1 LDVAIGVDSHKST
14 LAAAAVDELGRVLDA
29 RQFTNDGRGHEALR
43 EWVTTQGA
51 PRTVGIEC
59 SGTFGAGLARLLIA
73 ASEDV
78 REVPPNL
85 SHREARRQSTGKSD
99 PVDALAIARV
109 VARERNLPSP
119 RRVAVLDDLKV
130 LCDHRDQLVRER
142 TRLCNRIHRDLVV
155 IRPGYERHVPRVLGK
170 KNLASVM
177 TMLRGDASV
186 RAGLIR
192 ERIGEIRRLDD
203 RVAKLETEIAVKLRE
218 SGSRLPTL
226 RGIGALTAAKILG
239 EVGDVSRLRSAPAFA
254 RLAGTAPLSASSGST
269 NRHRLNRGGN
279 RQLNLALHCIAL
291 TRYRYDPETRAY
303 VERRRAEGKSFKEA
317 LRCLKRHLANVVYR
331 QMTADLRGSMAT

>member
-14 LAAAAVDELGRVLDA
+14 LAAAAVDELGRLLDA
-29 RQFTNDGRGHEALR
+29 RQFTNEERGHEALR
-43 EWVTTQGA
+43 DWITDHGA
-51 PRTVGIEC
+51 ARTIGIEC
-59 SGTFGAGLARLLIA
+59 SATFGAAAARLLLA
-73 ASEDV
+73 AGENV

-85 SHREARRQSTGKSD
+85 SHREARRQSKGKSD

-109 VARERNLPSP
+109 VAREPNLPSP
-119 RRVAVLDDLKV
+119 RRAVVLEELKV

-155 IRPGYERHVPRVLGK
+155 IRPGYERRIPRVLGK

-192 ERIGEIRRLDD
+192 ERIGDVRHTDR
-203 RVAKLETEIAVKLRE
+203 RVARLEAEIAAKLDQ
-218 SGSRLPTL
+218 SGSRLHAL
-226 RGIGALTAAKILG
+226 RGIGTLTAAKILG
-239 EVGDVSRLRSAPAFA
+239 EVGDVSRLRSASAFA
-254 RLAGTAPLSASSGST
+254 RLAGTAPLPASSGST
-269 NRHRLNRGGN
+269 SRHRLNRGGN
-279 RQLNLALHCIAL
+279 RQLNVALHTIAL
-291 TRYRYDPETRAY
+291 SRYRYDPETRAY

-331 QMTADLRGSMAT
+331 QMTAHLRAPVAT